1 MNPQV
6 LVLGMVRFFN
16 LFNASQLNFYEE
28 CNIMAQI
35 VTTINSGKQTIIFNM
50 IAAFNPCTRCQL
62 FLQ

>member
-35 VTTINSGKQTIIFNM
+35 VTTIDK
-50 IAAFNPCTRCQL
+50 L
-62 FLQ
+62 